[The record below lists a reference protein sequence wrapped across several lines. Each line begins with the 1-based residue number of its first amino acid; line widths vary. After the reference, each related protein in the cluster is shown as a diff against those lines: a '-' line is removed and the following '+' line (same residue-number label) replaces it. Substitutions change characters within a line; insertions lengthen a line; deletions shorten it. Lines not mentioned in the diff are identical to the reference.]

1 MEQPLRV
8 VIADDQTSVRDG
20 LVALLST
27 LPDFRVVGAAANGDD
42 VMDLVERVAPD
53 AVLMDLRMP
62 DVDGIEA
69 TRRLAQTHPDVAV
82 VVLTTYA
89 DDESVLAALQAG
101 ARAYLTKNATRADMA
116 RALHAAVANQVTLAP
131 DVQRTLLSA
140 ALRGHQAPPADPPPD
155 SWPDGLSERE
165 GEILSLIAS
174 GLTNREIATRLF
186 IGNAT
191 VKTHINRIFAKT
203 GARSRQ
209 DAIAYAKRSRVP
221 GFSAGTV
228 GPMDRR
234 S

>member
-27 LPDFRVVGAAANGDD
+27 LPDFRVVGAAANGDE
-42 VMDLVERVAPD
+42 VMDLVDRVAPD

-69 TRRLAQTHPDVAV
+69 TRRLSQAHPGVAV

-89 DDESVLAALQAG
+89 DDESVLAALEAG
-101 ARAYLTKNATRADMA
+101 ARAYLTKDASRADMA

-140 ALRGHQAPPADPPPD
+140 ALRGHQAPSADRPPD
-155 SWPDGLSERE
+155 SWPDGLTERE

-191 VKTHINRIFAKT
+191 VKTHINRIFAKI

-209 DAIAYAKRSRVP
+209 DAIAYARRV
-221 GFSAGTV
+221 
-228 GPMDRR
+228 RR
-234 S
+234 STTQQA

>member
-1 MEQPLRV
+1 MDKPLRV

-27 LPDFRVVGAAANGDD
+27 LPDFEVVGAAGNGDEVLALAD
-42 VMDLVERVAPD
+42 RVAPD

-62 DVDGIEA
+62 DVDGVEA

-101 ARAYLTKNATRADMA
+101 ARAYLTKDATRADMA

-140 ALRGHQAPPADPPPD
+140 ALRGHQVPGR
-155 SWPDGLSERE
+155 SWPDGLTERE
-165 GEILSLIAS
+165 SEVLSLIAS
-174 GLTNREIATRLF
+174 GLTNREIASGLF
-186 IGNAT
+186 IGDAT
-191 VKTHINRIFAKT
+191 VKTHINRIFAKI
-203 GARSRQ
+203 GARTRQ
-209 DAIAYAKRSRVP
+209 DAIAYAKRHHP
-221 GFSAGTV
+221 
-228 GPMDRR
+228 
-234 S
+234 